1 LGLILGVRIDLI
13 REPPRNNNVTFR
25 KIGFVL
31 LGVALLVGATL
42 VIYAYTTGTVG
53 CLGPCGNN
61 GGAPLITGNITIT
74 SGSQG
79 LITLEFRTVG
89 TLGTSSPSITN
100 ITLVNADQAN
110 GTGLSNIIGFQFKY
124 NGSPVS
130 ATNPLPWDK
139 TATGSIVVANISA
152 GSTYQFVCYYTL
164 SNRGPNQ
171 GSEEFSINVVD

>member
-1 LGLILGVRIDLI
+1 MK
-13 REPPRNNNVTFR
+13 FR
-25 KIGFVL
+25 VIGFLLLGIALL
-31 LGVALLVGATL
+31 LGVTL
-42 VIYAYTTGTVG
+42 VIYAFTTGTVG

-61 GGAPLITGNITIT
+61 GGAPFISGNITIT

-110 GTGLSNIIGFQFKY
+110 GTGLSNITGFQFRY
-124 NGSPVS
+124 GGSPVS
-130 ATNPLPWDK
+130 AANPLPWDQS
-139 TATGSIVVANISA
+139 ATGSMVVPNISA
-152 GSTYQFVCYYTL
+152 GSTYQLDCYYTL

-171 GSEEFSINVVD
+171 NLEEFSISVQD